1 MGVSS
6 DTTFSAN
13 SSTGEDNSAT
23 GGGAGDALTSNPLSQ
38 FAATT
43 SAQLRGVLSDE
54 TGTGA
59 AVFADSPTL
68 VTPNI
73 GAATGSSLV
82 LTQGTIGNAVQTL
95 KSTATND
102 DPTEEI
108 IQGRV
113 ATTDATPT
121 NMITVAI
128 PANTIVALEG
138 RCVARRTGGS
148 AGVAEDGAYYH
159 IEAVFQNIAG
169 TATVITSVSSVT
181 ARESQAAWNCTFAT
195 SGSDVLMRVTG
206 AANNDVTWHGHLRKM
221 MVSS

>member
-1 MGVSS
+1 MSDITRPGDVTSPSGV
-6 DTTFSAN
+6 TVNQA
-13 SSTGEDNSAT
+13 A

-102 DPTEEI
+102 DPTETTYHA
-108 IQGRV
+108 RA
-113 ATTDATPT
+113 ATTDATVT
-121 NMITVAI
+121 GIFTYAI
-128 PANTIVALEG
+128 PASTTVFIEAKV
-138 RCVARRTGGS
+138 VARRTGGV
-148 AGVAEDGAYYH
+148 AGSAEDGAIYH
-159 IEAVFQNIAG
+159 VEAGITNIAG
-169 TATVITSVSSVT
+169 TATVIVSASGVT
-181 ARESQAAWNCTFAT
+181 TRENQAGWNCTIAV
-195 SGSDVLMRVTG
+195 SGADAILRVTG
-206 AANNDVTWHGHLRKM
+206 AVDNNVTWHAQVKVM
-221 MVSS
+221 QVSS